1 MVVITITR
9 CIPSI
14 LVQVM
19 FGAGHPVAVQEIS
32 NDLPSSLVIMFLDGF
47 KVMFTGTKKAIQY
60 MNQVNLL
67 ML

>member
-1 MVVITITR
+1 
-9 CIPSI
+9 
-14 LVQVM
+14 M
-19 FGAGHPVAVQEIS
+19 FGAGHPVAIQKIS